1 MRLEKNLLR
10 LTLRFVLF
18 ALLGGLGSISL
29 YANSVRLPSI
39 NIQKGTKY
47 AYSKSFWVTNKGE
60 LKVTVKVAVSGLFGS
75 GGTSR
80 YRVVLMRENR
90 EVQVK
95 YVTTSAAGKNV
106 YLRYVVSNCNQKGRY
121 KIRIKNYSSSNPQPG
136 IASFNPFYP
145 PKIKMTSYDMPSF
158 SVSKNRTV
166 IRDIPRQHEPKSLG
180 RIILTAN
187 WAAGANCFLSPVGC
201 RLGFRLKRNNKYT
214 YLKPNVSSGNFKIE
228 FELRRSEIGGDWKVE
243 VIGSPNGNVSN
254 VRTRIRFFPKCS

>member
-1 MRLEKNLLR
+1 MRLKNNLLK
-10 LTLRFVLF
+10 LTMCFIFF
-18 ALLGGLGSISL
+18 ALVGTISSVSI

-39 NIQKGTKY
+39 NIAKGTKY

-60 LKVTVKVAVSGLFGS
+60 LKVTVKVAVAGFFGS

-121 KIRIKNYSSSNPQPG
+121 KIRIRNYSSSNPQPG
-136 IASFNPFYP
+136 VANFNPFYP
-145 PKIKMTSYDMPSF
+145 PILKMTSYNMSSF
-158 SVSKNRTV
+158 SVSKKRTV

-180 RIILTAN
+180 RLILTAN
-187 WAAGANCFLSPVGC
+187 WAGGTNCFLSPGGC

-214 YLKPNVSSGNFKIE
+214 YLQPNVSSGNFKIE
-228 FELRRSEIGGDWKVE
+228 FNLRRSEIGGDWKVE